1 MVRSRPQIQA
11 TDKVA
16 GRAVAIGVATGVY
29 GLSFGALATA
39 AGVSTAKA
47 VALSALVF
55 TGATQIAVIGVI
67 AGGGGMVSAVANGLV
82 VAMRHLAYGVAV
94 SPLLPDRRPA
104 RLLAAHVIID
114 ESTAMGT
121 GAPTRD
127 EGRRAFLLT
136 GASVFVFWNLATFA
150 GAELSRAVASP
161 HALGLDA
168 MFPAAFLALLAPQLR
183 QRRAPAVAA
192 AGALIATLLIPVAP
206 AGIPVLASVAALVLV
221 LRERAS

>member
-1 MVRSRPQIQA
+1 MRSWLSSRGRSDAI
-11 TDKVA
+11 V
-16 GRAVAIGVATGVY
+16 GRALAIGVATGVY

-39 AGVSTAKA
+39 AGLSTAKA

-67 AGGGGMVSAVANGLV
+67 AGGGGVASALANGLV
-82 VAMRHLAYGVAV
+82 VAMRLLAYGVAV
-94 SPLLPDRRPA
+94 SPLLPTRRPA

-121 GAPTRD
+121 GASTVA

-136 GASVFVFWNLATFA
+136 GGSVFVFWNIATFV

-183 QRRAPAVAA
+183 QRRAPAVAV
-192 AGALIATLLIPVAP
+192 AGALIATVLIPVAP
-206 AGIPVLASVAALVLV
+206 AGIPVLASVAALALV
-221 LRERAS
+221 IRERRA